1 MFDHL
6 DFGSTRR
13 FGGGGGDV
21 WQRGAHDRVG
31 SFGGRKRAGVFW
43 FAILNS
49 FFFFTLLIFEGITFF
64 DAFFQ
69 PSSLLLT
76 LCTN

>member
-49 FFFFTLLIFEGITFF
+49 FFHSLNIRRNHFFRCFFPTIIIVAYTLH
-64 DAFFQ
+64 
-69 PSSLLLT
+69 
-76 LCTN
+76 

>member
-49 FFFFTLLIFEGITFF
+49 FFFHSLNIRRNHFF
-64 DAFFQ
+64 RCFFQ

>member
-49 FFFFTLLIFEGITFF
+49 FF
-64 DAFFQ
+64 
-69 PSSLLLT
+69 SLS
-76 LCTN
+76 